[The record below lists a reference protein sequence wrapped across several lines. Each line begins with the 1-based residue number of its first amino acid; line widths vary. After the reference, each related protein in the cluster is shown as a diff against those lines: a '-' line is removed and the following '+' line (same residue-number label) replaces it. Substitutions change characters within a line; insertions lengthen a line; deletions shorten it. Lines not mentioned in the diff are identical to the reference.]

1 MGLCNRHVS
10 VTGVAMRALIRT
22 GAVILAAFLSASTFT
37 SESLELGLA
46 TRAHA
51 QAVPKSLQEGG
62 TENTV
67 KMRRNNWTVGVAG
80 GILSG
85 TYMTFAAELAE
96 VLDDGDNLRVLP
108 IATYGA
114 ASNLDDL
121 LYLRG
126 VDVAVTQSDVFEYFQ
141 TQRKI
146 AGLQNRIHYI
156 IRLPISE
163 VHILAKRN
171 IRSIE
176 ELRGKK
182 VNFGPAG
189 SASSLTGSIIFQ
201 RAGIQVEQTLFD
213 NPLAL
218 QKLRSGE
225 IAALIRVIGKPIDF
239 FAKLP
244 AKDDFHL
251 VPIPFTKAFSDYY
264 ALSEFTKAEYPT
276 LIGEGDTV
284 STLGVPAVLAVYNWP
299 RQSDRARRVQRL
311 TERMFA
317 NWDKFQAPPRHP
329 KWKEVNLAATV
340 PGWTRWAPAE
350 ELLQAMRAR
359 QAQAAPATRGGPSAA
374 NLTEGERERLF
385 REFQQWQ
392 QQPKR

>member
-1 MGLCNRHVS
+1 MFL
-10 VTGVAMRALIRT
+10 
-22 GAVILAAFLSASTFT
+22 AVLLSASTFT
-37 SESLELGLA
+37 SRSFELGLA

-51 QAVPKSLQEGG
+51 QAIPKSLQEGG
-62 TENTV
+62 SE
-67 KMRRNNWTVGVAG
+67 KAIRMRRNNWTVGVAG

-121 LYLRG
+121 LYLSG

-141 TQRKI
+141 TQRKT
-146 AGLQNRIHYI
+146 AGLQNKIHYI

-176 ELRGKK
+176 DLRGQK

-189 SASSLTGSIIFQ
+189 SASSLTGTIIFQ
-201 RAGIQVEQTLFD
+201 RAGVKVEQTLFD

-218 QKLRSGE
+218 QKLRAGE

-244 AKDDFHL
+244 AKDEFHL

-276 LIGEGDTV
+276 LIAEGDTV

-299 RQSDRARRVQRL
+299 AKSDRARRVQRL

-317 NWDKFQAPPRHP
+317 NWEKFQAPPRHP
-329 KWKEVNLAATV
+329 KWREVNLAATV

-350 ELLQAMRAR
+350 ELLQAMRAQ
-359 QAQAAPATRGGPSAA
+359 QAQAAGSARA
-374 NLTEGERERLF
+374 AAPNRIDFEKLSEAERERLF

-392 QQPKR
+392 QRPKGPPR

>member
-1 MGLCNRHVS
+1 
-10 VTGVAMRALIRT
+10 MRTLIRFAATIAVALISIQT
-22 GAVILAAFLSASTFT
+22 IASNN
-37 SESLELGLA
+37 LELGFA

-51 QAVPKSLQEGG
+51 QAIPKSLEEGG
-62 TENTV
+62 TENAL
-67 KMRRNNWTVGVAG
+67 KARRNAWTVGVAG

-141 TQRKI
+141 TQRKV
-146 AGLQNRIHYI
+146 AGLQHRVHYI

-176 ELRGKK
+176 DLRGKK

-189 SASSLTGSIIFQ
+189 SASSLTGTIIFQ
-201 RAGIQVEQTLFD
+201 RAGIKVEQTLFD

-218 QKLRSGE
+218 QKLRAGE
-225 IAALIRVIGKPIDF
+225 IDALIRVIGKPIDF
-239 FAKLP
+239 FAKIP
-244 AKDDFHL
+244 AKDDLHL
-251 VPIPFTKAFSDYY
+251 VPIPFTKAFADYY

-276 LIGEGDTV
+276 LITEGDSV

-299 RQSDRARRVQRL
+299 AKSDRARRVQRL

-317 NWDKFQAPPRHP
+317 NWDKFQSPPRHP

-340 PGWTRWAPAE
+340 PGWTRWGPAD
-350 ELLQAMRAR
+350 ELLRAMRVQ
-359 QAQAAPATRGGPSAA
+359 QAQTPAQSRGAPTA
-374 NLTEGERERLF
+374 NLTETERERLF

-392 QQPKR
+392 QRPKGTSR